1 MNRSKVARWSK
12 RLAVG
17 VTGLVAVS
25 VAGGW
30 LYLRGSLAQLD
41 GTQQAAGLET
51 TASVARDA
59 HGVPLISGGSR
70 LDAYAT
76 GFVHAQERYFQM
88 DLLRRVAAGELSE
101 LFGERA
107 LSVDKSHRLHRF
119 RARAALALKE
129 LPAADRALLE
139 RHAAGVNAG
148 LAQLRSRPFEYALVG
163 MAPRAWSA
171 DDSLLVIWA
180 MYFDLQGGQEARE
193 LGARLAGRECQPGPA
208 CFLAPEAT
216 HWDAPLDDVSP
227 IAGTATIPICRQ
239 SGKPKQ
245 PAYLP

>member
-1 MNRSKVARWSK
+1 
-12 RLAVG
+12 
-17 VTGLVAVS
+17 
-25 VAGGW
+25 
-30 LYLRGSLAQLD
+30 
-41 GTQQAAGLET
+41 
-51 TASVARDA
+51 VARDA

-70 LDAYAT
+70 LDVAYAT

-129 LPAADRALLE
+129 LRADRALLE

-208 CFLAPEAT
+208 RASSRRKPRTGMRRWTTFHL
-216 HWDAPLDDVSP
+216 SP
-227 IAGTATIPICRQ
+227 ARPPSRYAASLVGQSSRRTYPDRSESGQHTRPVRQQ
-239 SGKPKQ
+239 SGERRFS
-245 PAYLP
+245 